1 MKKEDI
7 LGYDI
12 CSEPSNKIL
21 KDIFNDFKKGIQNF
35 IVNINPEIAVKE
47 YNNSYLKKEFN
58 NQKYQIP
65 DGIGIILASKI
76 KKGNIKER
84 ITGIDFMEEICKES
98 IKNSGKIFLY
108 GAKKDV
114 VQKAEEK
121 LKKKYPG
128 LVISG
133 TCDGYCES
141 ELAIK
146 KINDSDANILFVAL
160 GSPKQEM
167 FIVENRKRLTRIK
180 ILMPVGGSFDVIS
193 NSIKRAPNWMIK
205 LNLEWLY
212 RLIKQPWRIFR
223 QLKLIKFILLV
234 IKEKRR

>member
-1 MKKEDI
+1 M
-7 LGYDI
+7 
-12 CSEPSNKIL
+12 
-21 KDIFNDFKKGIQNF
+21 
-35 IVNINPEIAVKE
+35 
-47 YNNSYLKKEFN
+47 
-58 NQKYQIP
+58 
-65 DGIGIILASKI
+65 
-76 KKGNIKER
+76 
-84 ITGIDFMEEICKES
+84 
-98 IKNSGKIFLY
+98 
-108 GAKKDV
+108 
-114 VQKAEEK
+114 VQKAEVE
-121 LKKKYPG
+121 LKKKYPK

-141 ELAIK
+141 EESIK

-167 FIVENRKRLTRIK
+167 FILENRERLTNIK

-193 NSIKRAPNWMIK
+193 NSIKRAPNWIIK

-212 RLIKQPWRIFR
+212 RLIRQPWRIFR